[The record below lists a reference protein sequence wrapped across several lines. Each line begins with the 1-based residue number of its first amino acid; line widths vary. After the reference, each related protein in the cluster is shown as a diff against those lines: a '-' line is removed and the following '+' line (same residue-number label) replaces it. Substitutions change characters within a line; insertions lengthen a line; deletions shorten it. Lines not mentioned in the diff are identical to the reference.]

1 MSDLIGTYAILLV
14 FVGGPSVLLGALIAV
29 PGMIIILLVR
39 GRYIAA
45 AQAIGACVAIYFV
58 CALSFGWT
66 YDGDEMAG
74 VLLVTTILMPIAM
87 VVATYMIMRTTNARP
102 LARSQD

>member
-1 MSDLIGTYAILLV
+1 
-14 FVGGPSVLLGALIAV
+14 
-29 PGMIIILLVR
+29 MIIILLVR

-66 YDGDEMAG
+66 GDEMAG